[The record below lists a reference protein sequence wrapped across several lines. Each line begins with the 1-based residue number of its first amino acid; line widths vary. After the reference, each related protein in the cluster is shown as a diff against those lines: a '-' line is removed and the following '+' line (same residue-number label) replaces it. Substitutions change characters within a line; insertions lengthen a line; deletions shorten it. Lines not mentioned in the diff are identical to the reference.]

1 MALLSR
7 ARDKVEY
14 VTPVHIRLLAG
25 WKRLWVGK
33 NRWGLGPRD
42 IIKALGPGFLVSVGY
57 MDPGNWGT
65 NLAAGAGFGYQ
76 LLWVILV
83 SNIVAIFLQVAA
95 AKLGIATGKDL
106 AYLIR
111 EQFPRPIVSFL
122 AVTSI
127 IAIMATDLAEIL
139 GGALGFNILF
149 HIPLFQAALLTGLI
163 VMGFLALSRYGLR
176 KIEYLIMG
184 FVSIIGL
191 AYVYETA
198 LLHPDWSSIGFHTV
212 IPQAS
217 TGSILVA
224 VGILGATVMP
234 HNIFLHSYLAP
245 QRLTNDASLVERR
258 KVLRLAKFDTIAA
271 LNVAFFV
278 NAAMLVVAGAV
289 FFGHVSA
296 DNLDLQTAYVTLI
309 PALGTFAAL
318 AFGIGLLSAGLSS
331 TITGTLAGQV
341 VLQGF
346 LNKSVPMWLWRVVTL
361 IPALIVIALNISSVK
376 VLVIS
381 QVVLSLQLPFTIVSL
396 IILSR
401 RRDLLGEF
409 VNSRLM
415 TSVHVLIAI
424 IVISLNVWLLYSTLL
439 AR

>member
-1 MALLSR
+1 MALLSK
-7 ARDKVEY
+7 ARNKVAY
-14 VTPVHIRLLAG
+14 DTPIHMRLLSTWERSWG
-25 WKRLWVGK
+25 GE
-33 NRWGLGPRD
+33 NRWGLGLRD
-42 IIKALGPGFLVSVGY
+42 VLKALGPGFLVSVGY

-83 SNIVAIFLQVAA
+83 SNVVAIFLQIAA

-111 EQFPRPIVSFL
+111 EQFPRPIANFL
-122 AVTSI
+122 GITSI
-127 IAIMATDLAEIL
+127 GAIMATDLAEIL

-149 HIPLFQAALLTGLI
+149 KIPLFPGALLTGAI
-163 VMGFLALSRYGLR
+163 VMVLLALSRYGLR

-198 LLHPDWSSIGFHTV
+198 LLHPDWGAIGLHTLVPQVSS
-212 IPQAS
+212 
-217 TGSILVA
+217 GSILVA

-234 HNIFLHSYLAP
+234 HNIFLHSYLGP
-245 QRLTNDASLVERR
+245 QRLPQGATPVERH
-258 KVLRLAKFDTIAA
+258 KVLRLAKIDTIAA

-296 DNLDLQTAYVTLI
+296 NNLDLQTAYVTLI
-309 PALGTFAAL
+309 PILGVFAGL
-318 AFGIGLLSAGLSS
+318 AFGIGLLASGLSS

-346 LNKSVPMWLWRVVTL
+346 LNKSVPMWLWRSITL
-361 IPALIVIALNISSVK
+361 IPALIVISFNISSVT
-376 VLVIS
+376 VLVMS

-396 IILSR
+396 IVLSR

-409 VNSRLM
+409 ANTRWL
-415 TSVHVLIAI
+415 TAVHVLIALV
-424 IVISLNVWLLYSTLL
+424 VISLNVWLLYSTFF
-439 AR
+439 